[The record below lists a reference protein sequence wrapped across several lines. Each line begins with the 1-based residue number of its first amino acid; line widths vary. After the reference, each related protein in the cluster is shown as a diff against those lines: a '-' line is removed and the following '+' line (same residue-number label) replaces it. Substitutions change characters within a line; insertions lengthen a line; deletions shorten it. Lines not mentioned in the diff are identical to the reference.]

1 MIIILYGWYYLR
13 DYLHSTV
20 VLSKQFADLTAM
32 VEGMLKLNS
41 KNDVQQ
47 FNFSQ
52 TPNLHENKIRAIKN
66 S

>member
-47 FNFSQ
+47 FNFPKLQ
-52 TPNLHENKIRAIKN
+52 IYMKIK
-66 S
+66 SVQ